1 VARALV
7 QRRACLRHAGGEGGS
22 DRSRLPVCSL
32 TLMITLRTSVPPILI
47 RLADALIVLLS
58 MLGASGLHAVLLT
71 RLDFIRS
78 ASLGSS
84 GFVLLAYLALPIWLV
99 VGAVLQLDRIP
110 GRRWS
115 LGPIALRLAAL
126 HALGLAGLT
135 AMMFVTQTPVNRSII
150 GTFLI
155 LCYAS
160 MLLVR
165 IVLMRWTRRQH
176 AKGHGRERLLL
187 VGEPGPVMAAFV
199 AEMAESP
206 LPPETVGYL
215 GRAEASADLPA
226 RLGSLRHLPE
236 ILHRVA
242 VDAVIVLGPLSPRRA
257 AWVVHV
263 CSDLGLA
270 AGLTLPTDPRGIVPY
285 VAANRGIRFLTF
297 GPTKQRRL
305 GLAIKQL
312 VDLGCAMLGLL
323 LLSPL
328 LLAVAIAIRLVDG
341 SPVLFVQHRIG
352 LHGRR
357 FAMLKFRT
365 MVREADSLKQKLL
378 AQNELDGPAF
388 KLTHDPRVTRLGAF
402 LRSTSL
408 DELPQLFNVLD
419 GSMSLVGPRPLPVD
433 EQQRIRGTQR
443 RRLSMKPGITGR
455 WQVSGRSDVGF
466 AGWMSMDLDYVDR
479 WSLRLDLRILAATIP
494 AVLRRRGAR

>member
-1 VARALV
+1 
-7 QRRACLRHAGGEGGS
+7 
-22 DRSRLPVCSL
+22 
-32 TLMITLRTSVPPILI
+32 MITPRVRVPPVLI
-47 RLADALIVLLS
+47 RLADALIVVLS
-58 MLGASGLHAVLLT
+58 MLGASELHAMLLT
-71 RLDFIRS
+71 RLTFIRS
-78 ASLGSS
+78 ASLAPS
-84 GFVLLAYLALPIWLV
+84 GFILLAYLALPIWLV
-99 VGAVLQLDRIP
+99 AGAVLQLDRIP

-135 AMMFVTQTPVNRSII
+135 AMTFVTQTPVNRSII
-150 GTFLI
+150 GTFLV

-165 IVLMRWTRRQH
+165 IGLMRWTRRQH
-176 AKGHGRERLLL
+176 EKGHGRERLLL
-187 VGEPGPVMAAFV
+187 VGEPGPIMAAFV
-199 AEMAESP
+199 AELAQSP

-215 GRAEASADLPA
+215 GRAETSGSLPTNLPTW
-226 RLGSLRHLPE
+226 LGSLRNLPE
-236 ILHRVA
+236 ILHREA
-242 VDAVIVLGPLSPRRA
+242 VDAVIVLGSLSPRRA

-263 CSDLGLA
+263 CSDLGLS
-270 AGLTLPTDPRGIVPY
+270 AGLTLPKDQRGIVPY
-285 VAANRGIRFLTF
+285 VVADAGIRLLTF

-312 VDLGCAMLGLL
+312 VDLGCAILALL

-328 LLAVAIAIRLVDG
+328 LLAVAAAIRVVDG

-365 MVREADSLKQKLL
+365 MVRDADALKPKLL

-408 DELPQLFNVLD
+408 DELPQLLNVLD
-419 GSMSLVGPRPLPVD
+419 GAMSLVGPRPLPVD
-433 EQQRIRGTQR
+433 EQQRIRGRQR
-443 RRLSMKPGITGR
+443 RRLSMKPGITGL

-479 WSLRLDLRILAATIP
+479 WSLSLDMGILAATIP